1 MRDLKQTDDK
11 DLYLDGDGDIAWVD
25 SVAVQIVDPVNVVL
39 TVGRPVQQ
47 HQWDIL
53 FAHKG
58 EYRLTPTVGVG
69 ASDYLDDE
77 GPDALRREIVKQY
90 TQDGMNVVSI
100 NPQLNV
106 IAGY

>member
-1 MRDLKQTDDK
+1 MKDLRQTDDM
-11 DLYLDGDGDIAWVD
+11 DLYLDADGDIAWAE
-25 SVAVQIVDPVNVVL
+25 SVQVQLAEPKVIL
-39 TVGRPVQQ
+39 TAGRPVTQ

-69 ASDYLDDE
+69 ASEYLDDE

-90 TQDGMNVVSI
+90 TQDGMNVISV
-100 NPQLNV
+100 NAKLEV